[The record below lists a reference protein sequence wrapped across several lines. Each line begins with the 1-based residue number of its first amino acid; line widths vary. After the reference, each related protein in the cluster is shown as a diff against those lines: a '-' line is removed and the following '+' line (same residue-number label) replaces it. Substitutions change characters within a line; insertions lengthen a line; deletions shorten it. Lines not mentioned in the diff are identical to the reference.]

1 MTNKIFY
8 WLILIFGSYACL
20 LIFPTLGA
28 FNLFDWDEINFAES
42 SREMLQSRN
51 YFQVQVNFE
60 PFHEKPPLFF
70 WLQFLS
76 MKLFGVNAFA
86 ARFPNALLAI
96 ITPVILFKMGQ
107 KLKNNTFGIIWSITF
122 LCGILPSMYFRTGI
136 IDPYFNLFIFI
147 SLFFYFHAIST
158 NKNKSRNILLA
169 GFFAGLGL
177 ITKGPVALLIIL
189 LAAVVYFLNSRKFFS
204 IKQSIFFILVLSL
217 TSIIWYGYEIYN
229 KGFWFLVE
237 FVKYQIELFSTPV
250 AGHQQPVYYHIL
262 VLLFGCFPFSFF
274 AFKNCIKSSG
284 FKNEFEK
291 MMRILFWVVLILFT
305 VVSTKIIHYSSM
317 AYFPLSFLAA
327 LELYKIRAGKK
338 MNNNLK
344 FLLVGFGTFIS
355 LLLSLLIYLIVYNK
369 QVIIKIIKDPNVHQ
383 MVNQQMKWNGLEW
396 LIPLFFL
403 LFSLV
408 WLIKIHDKLI
418 YQLLFSMFM
427 LGGFL
432 SLSAYYIVPNVG
444 KMTQGS
450 AIEFYQ
456 SISKNKKYL
465 MTVGFKSYAHY
476 FYGEVDELS
485 SNDKL
490 YLEKN
495 RILKDLFRVKSLNEL
510 SVSDKIKFNSHVLN
524 WLVNDRIDRPAY
536 FVTKINRPIPLLE
549 NSSNITR
556 IKNEGG
562 FIFYKRNLK

>member
-1 MTNKIFY
+1 MTNKTFY
-8 WLILIFGSYACL
+8 WLIFIFISYACL
-20 LIFPTLGA
+20 LIYPTLGA

-42 SREMLQSRN
+42 SREMLQSHN
-51 YFQVQVNFE
+51 FFQVQVNFE

-136 IDPYFNLFIFI
+136 IDPYFNLFIFL
-147 SLFFYFHAIST
+147 SLFFYFQTFSMV
-158 NKNKSRNILLA
+158 KNNLRNIFLA
-169 GFFAGLGL
+169 GLFAGLGL
-177 ITKGPVALLIIL
+177 ITKGPVALLIIFL
-189 LAAVVYFLNSRKFFS
+189 VAVVYFLNTRKFIS
-204 IKQSIFFILVLSL
+204 VKQLIIFILVFSI

-229 KGFWFLVE
+229 KGLWFLVE

-250 AGHQQPVYYHIL
+250 AGHQQPIYYHFL

-274 AFKNCIKSSG
+274 AFKNCINSSG
-284 FKNEFEK
+284 FKIEFEK

-327 LELYKIRAGKK
+327 LELYKIKTGKK
-338 MNNNLK
+338 MKNNLK
-344 FLLVGFGTFIS
+344 FSLVGFGTLIS
-355 LLLSLLIYLIVYNK
+355 LFLAFLIYLVIYNK
-369 QVIIKIIKDPNVHQ
+369 KVIINVINDPNVHL
-383 MVNQQMKWNGLEW
+383 MINQQINWNGSEW
-396 LIPLFFL
+396 LIPIFFL

-408 WLIKIHDKLI
+408 WLIKKHDKLI
-418 YQLLFSMFM
+418 YQLFFSMVM
-427 LGGFL
+427 LGSFL
-432 SLSAYYIVPNVG
+432 SLSAYYIVPNVE

-456 SISKNKKYL
+456 SISKQKKYL

-485 SNDKL
+485 SSDKL
-490 YLEKN
+490 YSEKK
-495 RILKDLFRVKSLNEL
+495 RILKDLFHVKSLNEL
-510 SVSDKIKFNSHVLN
+510 SVSEKIKFNSHVLN
-524 WLVNDRIDRPAY
+524 WLVNDKIDRPAY
-536 FVTKINRPIPLLE
+536 FVTKIYRPIPLLE

-562 FIFYKRNLK
+562 FIFYKRN